1 MTVLLHRAR
10 SRGSLAV
17 VLGAT
22 LLAACETKVVDLRVP
37 GNAATTMDAST
48 PTAGK
53 DGPIEANAVLKCQ
66 TVVRADGSKCDICYS
81 AEGMVVSSDCAKPL
95 PPTDAGTSPVDP
107 SACKVVPMDDTR
119 CALCPSPSGMVMV
132 VGCLKCGAPVKTTAA
147 GDFCRTC
154 DWSDLMAGQCLQ
166 CYTADGTSTL
176 DDCDALRS
184 KPATPSQ

>member
-1 MTVLLHRAR
+1 MTVRHRAR
-10 SRGSLAV
+10 SRGVLAV

-22 LLAACETKVVDLRVP
+22 LLTACETKVVDLRLP
-37 GNAATTMDAST
+37 DNAANTMDAST

-53 DGPIEANAVLKCQ
+53 PALGDANPVIKCE
-66 TVVRADGSKCDICYS
+66 TVVRADGSKCEICYS

-95 PPTDAGTSPVDP
+95 PAPDGGSTFPVDP

-119 CALCPSPSGMVMV
+119 CALCPSPTGMVMV
-132 VGCLKCGAPVKTTAA
+132 AGCLKCGAPVKTTAA

-166 CYTADGTSTL
+166 CYAADGTSTL

-184 KPATPSQ
+184 KPATPPS

>member
-1 MTVLLHRAR
+1 MTVLDRVR
-10 SRGSLAV
+10 SHGGLAL

-22 LLAACETKVVDLRVP
+22 LLAACETKVVDLRLP
-37 GNAATTMDAST
+37 
-48 PTAGK
+48 
-53 DGPIEANAVLKCQ
+53 ANAVVTPEAGNPAAVLDASIEASAVKCE

-81 AEGMVVSSDCAKPL
+81 AAGMVVSSDCAKPL
-95 PPTDAGTSPVDP
+95 PAPDAGSTSLVDP

-132 VGCLKCGAPVKTTAA
+132 AGCLKCGAPVKTTAA